1 MVRSKGGS
9 VCDRTDTTGGYI
21 LVMIHAPRRKL
32 TSLPTSALLV
42 KTLNYRVKMRI
53 EWTKDNPTSRSQW
66 SKIHLF
72 GDSDPK
78 FGGNGRGVFSFID
91 KDTEASVSVHAF
103 ILTHVL
109 GNEDWMAAFRLD
121 EDEDLLKWLKAKES
135 NQDGVHNEM
144 NVKVHFSYFTMS
156 GVSEGWGGDCSTLS
170 KHKRNTIVYVFVH
183 RSYLQIHSISN
194 IPNAY
199 IL

>member
-1 MVRSKGGS
+1 LRQ
-9 VCDRTDTTGGYI
+9 DRHDRRLHTGDDTRPSQETDEFANFSFTGKNFE
-21 LVMIHAPRRKL
+21 LSCQKWNVAD
-32 TSLPTSALLV
+32 V
-42 KTLNYRVKMRI
+42 
-53 EWTKDNPTSRSQW
+53 KDNPSRSQW

-156 GVSEGWGGDCSTLS
+156 GVSEGWGGDCS
-170 KHKRNTIVYVFVH
+170 
-183 RSYLQIHSISN
+183 YLQIRSISN
-194 IPNAY
+194 MSLCNISLFKTTRTHTQQTMCQNGPS
-199 IL
+199 